1 MKSFFGVFKESAA
14 ELKNVRCITTT
25 GLLVAVYI
33 VLDMF
38 SFKIGESIK
47 VNFDFVATATIGM
60 LFGPVP
66 AVLAAVAGDFIGCI
80 IGGYSPFP
88 LLTLL
93 EVLKGLLYGC
103 MLYKKSGMRLVTFS
117 IIARVIDSAVICLV
131 LNTAALMY
139 YGLLSRTSEQLY
151 LRYGKLATELIFFIP
166 LMIFLMPAVC
176 EAYERIFGRRSR
188 SEQKN

>member
-1 MKSFFGVFKESAA
+1 MKSFFSTFKDSAA
-14 ELKNVRCITTT
+14 ELKNVRCLTTS
-25 GLLVAVYI
+25 GILVAVYI

-38 SFKIGESIK
+38 SLRIGESVKI
-47 VNFDFVATATIGM
+47 NFDFIVTAVIGM

-66 AVLAAVAGDFIGCI
+66 AILAAVAGDFVGCI
-80 IGGYSPFP
+80 ITGTSPLP
-88 LLTLL
+88 LLSLL
-93 EVLKGLLYGC
+93 EVLKGLLYGT
-103 MLYKKSGMRLVTFS
+103 MLYKKSGVKLVTFS

-131 LNTAALMY
+131 LNTAILMY
-139 YGLLSRTSEQLY
+139 YGFLSRTSQQLY

-176 EAYERIFGRRSR
+176 EAYERIFGRRRR

>member
-1 MKSFFGVFKESAA
+1 MKSFFSMFKESAA

-25 GLLVAVYI
+25 GLLVALYI
-33 VLDMF
+33 ILDMF
-38 SFKIGESIK
+38 SLKIGESIK
-47 VNFDFVATATIGM
+47 INFDFIATATIGM

-80 IGGYSPFP
+80 LTGNSPLP
-88 LLTLL
+88 LLSLL
-93 EVLKGLLYGC
+93 EVLKGLLYGM
-103 MLYKKSGMRLVTFS
+103 MLYKKSGIRLVILS

-139 YGLLSRTSEQLY
+139 YGYLSRTSEQLY
-151 LRYGKLATELIFFIP
+151 MRYGKIATELIFFIP

-176 EAYERIFGRRSR
+176 EAYERLFGRRKR